1 MSEDAYAP
9 QSPPRCIIVGGGI
22 AGIFLGILLD
32 RAGIPYDIFERAP
45 SVKQLGMISI
55 HSLSYMLISFCR
67 TMRVHNSTPHT
78 MQQKVDPFVLT
89 FAAIAIFLV
98 LVLSSLICS

>member
-45 SVKQLGMISI
+45 SVKQLGTIQPLSP
-55 HSLSYMLISFCR
+55 HVQTVLSYNGNMHFS
-67 TMRVHNSTPHT
+67 PHC
-78 MQQKVDPFVLT
+78 MP
-89 FAAIAIFLV
+89 
-98 LVLSSLICS
+98 

>member
-1 MSEDAYAP
+1 MSEEAYAP

-45 SVKQLGMISI
+45 SVKQLGMISSTLF
-55 HSLSYMLISFCR
+55 HAYFVLSYNESTYFYS
-67 TMRVHNSTPHT
+67 THNATGS
-78 MQQKVDPFVLT
+78 
-89 FAAIAIFLV
+89 
-98 LVLSSLICS
+98 